1 MSEIKKA
8 TAATAAKP
16 NKELVYTYQQ
26 NSNKSKK
33 NQLSY
38 PIVMGSKVREA
49 EKEYDKTT
57 SILVSTIA
65 GLIMAILFLPYEYYK
80 RGYIAIGG
88 EWIVI
93 VAVVVAT
100 YQITKRILNG
110 K

>member
-8 TAATAAKP
+8 TAGTVAKP
-16 NKELVYTYQQ
+16 SKELVYTYQQ
-26 NSNKSKK
+26 NSKNSKK

-38 PIVMGSKVREA
+38 PIVMGSRIREA

-93 VAVVVAT
+93 IVAVLAT
-100 YQITKRILNG
+100 YYIAKRVLNG

>member
-8 TAATAAKP
+8 AVAAVAKP
-16 NKELVYTYQQ
+16 SKELVYTYQQ

-93 VAVVVAT
+93 IVAVLAT
-100 YQITKRILNG
+100 YRITKRILNG
-110 K
+110 N

>member
-8 TAATAAKP
+8 AVTAVAKP
-16 NKELVYTYQQ
+16 SKELVYTYQQ
-26 NSNKSKK
+26 NSKNSKK

-38 PIVMGSKVREA
+38 PIVMGNRIQEA
-49 EKEYDKTT
+49 EEKYDKTT
-57 SILVSTIA
+57 AILVSVIA
-65 GLIMAILFLPYEYYK
+65 GLLIAILFLPYEFYR

-93 VAVVVAT
+93 IVAVLAT
-100 YQITKRILNG
+100 YYIAKRVLNG

>member
-26 NSNKSKK
+26 NNKNSKK

-38 PIVMGSKVREA
+38 PIVMGSRIREA

-57 SILVSTIA
+57 AILVSIIA
-65 GLIMAILFLPYEYYK
+65 GLIMAILFLPYEYCK